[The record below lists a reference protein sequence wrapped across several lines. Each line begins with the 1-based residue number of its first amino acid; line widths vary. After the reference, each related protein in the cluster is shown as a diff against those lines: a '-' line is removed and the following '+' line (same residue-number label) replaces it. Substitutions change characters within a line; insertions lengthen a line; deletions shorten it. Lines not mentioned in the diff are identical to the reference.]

1 MKGSERFETSRL
13 VLRKPTLADA
23 EPVFIRYASDSEVTR
38 YLGWPRHQSVDD
50 TKAFLTF
57 SDAEWSRWPA
67 GPYLIESRSEHR
79 LLGGT
84 GLGFEVPLMAVTG
97 YVLARDAWV
106 NGYATEALTAIV
118 DIAKKLGVVRLYALC
133 HPDHPA
139 SARVLEKCGFRLEQ
153 RLEQFAEFPNL
164 NPGFREA
171 RLRYVRGEVSAD

>member
-1 MKGSERFETSRL
+1 MKGPERFETSRL

-23 EPVFIRYASDSEVTR
+23 EPVFIRYASDSEVTK

-79 LLGGT
+79 VLGGT
-84 GLGFEVPLMAVTG
+84 GLGFEAPLTAVTG
-97 YVLARDAWV
+97 YVLARDVWG

-118 DIAKKLGVVRLYALC
+118 DIAKKLGVARLNALC

-139 SARVLEKCGFRLEQ
+139 STRVLEKCGFRLEQ

-171 RLRYVRGEVSAD
+171 CLRYVRGEVTPG